1 MTEKGSFT
9 FRRVEE
15 DDVALNKSIGSL
27 NERVFPFTHS
37 TDELHWLAGHFKGAP
52 VDFVAIEEG
61 LDFRG
66 YAYVINFFQAS
77 FISLLAILPEYHNQ
91 GLGTALLAHLREMQ
105 GSRPIVL
112 TAFALDSGQ
121 EDINL
126 LARRRYFYIKNGYVD
141 QHIPFPSACNHES
154 DVYVNGSY
162 LSYIELTA
170 TLDKVRM
177 FFNSLIHYQLDIK

>member
-1 MTEKGSFT
+1 MIAKGAIT
-9 FRRVEE
+9 FRRVQA
-15 DDVALNKSIGSL
+15 DDADLNNSIGSL

-61 LDFRG
+61 QDFRG

-105 GSRPIVL
+105 GGRPIVL
-112 TAFALDSGQ
+112 TAFALDSGH

-141 QHIPFPSACNHES
+141 QHIPFPSASNHES
-154 DVYVNGSY
+154 DVYLNGSY
-162 LSYIELTA
+162 LDYIELMA
-170 TLDKVRM
+170 TLDKVRI
-177 FFNSLIHYQLDIK
+177 FFNSLITHHLGIE